1 MSARKISNPLA
12 LAVLACLFEKPMHP
26 YEVAVTLR
34 ERRKDESIRLNYGS
48 LYAIVESMRKRKLIE
63 EQETEREGNRPERT
77 IYRLT
82 EAGRYELMDWLS
94 ELVCHPVKEYTQ
106 FEAGLCLMVVLPPGE
121 AIDLLKERCDAL
133 GIAIEQAHA
142 RAAYCRKASLP
153 RLFSIESEY
162 KTRLLEAELAW
173 VQQLVAE
180 IESGKL
186 EGMTEW
192 RHYHPGG
199 RVRGKERKFGAKKPE
214 ESR

>member
-1 MSARKISNPLA
+1 MSTRKISNPLA
-12 LAVLACLFEKPMHP
+12 LAVLACLFERPMHP
-26 YEVAVTLR
+26 YEVASTLR
-34 ERRKDESIRLNYGS
+34 ERRKDESIKLNYGS

-82 EAGRYELMDWLS
+82 DAGRFELMDWLS

-106 FEAGLCLMVVLPPGE
+106 FEAGLCLLPVLPPGQ

-133 GIAIEQAHA
+133 AIEIEQAHA
-142 RAAYCRKASLP
+142 RAAYCRKLHLP

-162 KTRLLEAELAW
+162 KTKLMEAELAW
-173 VQQLVAE
+173 VQRLVAE

-186 EGMTEW
+186 EGTVEW
-192 RHYHPGG
+192 RNLHPGEPH
-199 RVRGKERKFGAKKPE
+199 RGKERKYAAKKPE
-214 ESR
+214 SSS